1 MPAGKAILDR
11 ITLPAAVLPLAFLL
25 LYPLVDPHWLAMDG
39 VYFHDNV
46 YHARD
51 TWIFYL
57 LSITSMSIIIV
68 ASRMHPSWQS
78 ESFLA
83 LSLGIN
89 GIMGLYSPFVSVA
102 FVLGISDALI
112 VAYMIWLAYQW
123 GFNSGI
129 KR

>member
-1 MPAGKAILDR
+1 MPAGKAFLNR
-11 ITLPAAVLPLAFLL
+11 ITLPAAILPLAFLL
-25 LYPLVDPHWLAMDG
+25 LYPIVDPHWLAMDG

-57 LSITSMSIIIV
+57 LSITSMSVIIT
-68 ASRMHPSWQS
+68 ASRMHPSWHS

>member
-1 MPAGKAILDR
+1 MAAGKAILNR
-11 ITLPAAVLPLAFLL
+11 ITLPAAILPLAFLL
-25 LYPLVDPHWLAMDG
+25 LYPMVDPHWLAMDG
-39 VYFHDNV
+39 IYFHDNI

-57 LSITSMSIIIV
+57 LSITSMSIIIS
-68 ASRMHPSWQS
+68 ASRMHPSWHS

-102 FVLGISDALI
+102 FVLGISDTLI
-112 VAYMIWLAYQW
+112 VAYMIIEAYVIGSRSQV
-123 GFNSGI
+123 I
-129 KR
+129 

>member
-1 MPAGKAILDR
+1 MPAGKAFLNR
-11 ITLPAAVLPLAFLL
+11 ITLPAAILPLAILL

-57 LSITSMSIIIV
+57 LSITSMSIIIT

-112 VAYMIWLAYQW
+112 VTYMIIEAYVIGSYSQVT
-123 GFNSGI
+123 
-129 KR
+129 

>member
-1 MPAGKAILDR
+1 MAAGKAILNR
-11 ITLPAAVLPLAFLL
+11 ITLPAAILPLAFLL
-25 LYPLVDPHWLAMDG
+25 LYPMVDPHWLAMDG
-39 VYFHDNV
+39 VYFHDNI

-57 LSITSMSIIIV
+57 LSITSMSIIIS
-68 ASRMHPSWQS
+68 ASKMHPSWHS

-89 GIMGLYSPFVSVA
+89 GIIGLYSPFVSVA

-112 VAYMIWLAYQW
+112 VAYMIIEAYAIGSRSQV
-123 GFNSGI
+123 I
-129 KR
+129 

>member
-1 MPAGKAILDR
+1 MAAGKAILNR
-11 ITLPAAVLPLAFLL
+11 ITLPAALLPIAFLL
-25 LYPLVDPHWLAMDG
+25 LYPMVDPHWLAMDG

-51 TWIFYL
+51 TWFFYM
-57 LSITSMSIIIV
+57 LSVTSMSVIIA
-68 ASRMHPSWQS
+68 ASKMHPSWHS
-78 ESFLA
+78 ELFLA

-112 VAYMIWLAYQW
+112 VAYMIIEAYVIGSYSQV
-123 GFNSGI
+123 I
-129 KR
+129 

>member
-1 MPAGKAILDR
+1 MAAGKAILNR
-11 ITLPAAVLPLAFLL
+11 ITLPAAILPLAFLL
-25 LYPLVDPHWLAMDG
+25 LYPMIDPHWLAMDG
-39 VYFHDNV
+39 VYFHDNI

-57 LSITSMSIIIV
+57 LSITSMVIV
-68 ASRMHPSWQS
+68 IAASKMHPSWHS

-112 VAYMIWLAYQW
+112 VTSMIIEAYAIGSRSQV
-123 GFNSGI
+123 I
-129 KR
+129 

>member
-1 MPAGKAILDR
+1 MAAGKAILNR
-11 ITLPAAVLPLAFLL
+11 ITLPAAILPLAFLL
-25 LYPLVDPHWLAMDG
+25 LYPMVDPHWLAMDG
-39 VYFHDNV
+39 VYFHDNI

-57 LSITSMSIIIV
+57 LSITSMSVIIA
-68 ASRMHPSWQS
+68 ASKMHPSWHS

-112 VAYMIWLAYQW
+112 VAYMIIEAYVIGSHSQV
-123 GFNSGI
+123 I
-129 KR
+129 

>member
-1 MPAGKAILDR
+1 MSAGKAILNR
-11 ITLPAAVLPLAFLL
+11 ITLPAAILPLAFLL
-25 LYPLVDPHWLAMDG
+25 LYPIVDPHWLAMDG

-57 LSITSMSIIIV
+57 LSITSMSIIIS
-68 ASRMHPSWQS
+68 ASRMHLSWHS

-102 FVLGISDALI
+102 FVLGISDAII
-112 VAYMIWLAYQW
+112 VASMIIEAYAI
-123 GFNSGI
+123 GSFSI
-129 KR
+129 IPH

>member
-1 MPAGKAILDR
+1 MPAGKAILNR
-11 ITLPAAVLPLAFLL
+11 ITLPAALLPIAFLL
-25 LYPLVDPHWLAMDG
+25 LYPMVDPHWLAMNG

-57 LSITSMSIIIV
+57 LSITSMSIIIS
-68 ASRMHPSWQS
+68 ASKMHPSWHS

-83 LSLGIN
+83 LSLSIN
-89 GIMGLYSPFVSVA
+89 GIMGLYSPFVSIA

-112 VAYMIWLAYQW
+112 VASMIMEAYIIGSYSQVV
-123 GFNSGI
+123 
-129 KR
+129 

>member
-1 MPAGKAILDR
+1 MPAGKAILNR
-11 ITLPAAVLPLAFLL
+11 ITLLAALLPIAFLL
-25 LYPLVDPHWLAMDG
+25 LYPMVDPHWLAMDG
-39 VYFHDNV
+39 VYFHDNI

-57 LSITSMSIIIV
+57 LSITSMSVIV
-68 ASRMHPSWQS
+68 AASRMHQSWHS

-102 FVLGISDALI
+102 FVLGISDALVVTSMI
-112 VAYMIWLAYQW
+112 IEAYVIGSYSQV
-123 GFNSGI
+123 I
-129 KR
+129 